1 MDEKRIFNEVLDY
14 GLLGALVFVMA
25 YVLYNYWR
33 RDQNEIKR
41 LQERIDELETENT
54 ILKEKLRQI
63 D

>member
-25 YVLYNYWR
+25 YVLYNYWQ

-41 LQERIDELETENT
+41 LQERIDDLETENT

>member
-25 YVLYNYWR
+25 YVIYNYWQ
-33 RDQNEIKR
+33 RDQSEIKL
-41 LQERIDELETENT
+41 LQKRIDELETENT

>member
-25 YVLYNYWR
+25 YVIYTYWQK
-33 RDQNEIKR
+33 DQNEIKR
-41 LQERIDELETENT
+41 LQERIDDLETENT